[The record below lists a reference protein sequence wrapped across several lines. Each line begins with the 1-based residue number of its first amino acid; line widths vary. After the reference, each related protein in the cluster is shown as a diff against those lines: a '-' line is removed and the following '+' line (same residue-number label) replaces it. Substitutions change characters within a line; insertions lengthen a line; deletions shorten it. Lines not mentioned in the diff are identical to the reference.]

1 MTSNK
6 QGTEKC
12 VGCQAKMPSGSAHA
26 PDCNLSDFFK
36 NFPPQGDTPE
46 ACVRCGVHHNKLE
59 PCKMVQK

>member
-26 PDCNLSDFFK
+26 PDYDSGLGGQEIAKGFLIVGEDWW
-36 NFPPQGDTPE
+36 
-46 ACVRCGVHHNKLE
+46 LE
-59 PCKMVQK
+59 RHEYSAIS